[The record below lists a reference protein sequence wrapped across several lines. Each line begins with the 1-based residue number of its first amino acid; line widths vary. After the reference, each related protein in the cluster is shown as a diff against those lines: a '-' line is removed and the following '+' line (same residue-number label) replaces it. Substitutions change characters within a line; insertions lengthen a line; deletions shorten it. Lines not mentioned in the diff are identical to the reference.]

1 MKIALHNNCCKKAPS
16 TFDFHILDSDRV
28 MDTIEHLKHQKPDV
42 GLIIR
47 LLNPD
52 PEAFALLYD
61 FADAFIIAGYE
72 DVTESIDPLLDIR
85 MYNDDI
91 KPIYLEL
98 GNNFLYEEID
108 DIIAYSKLSNIEGL
122 FISNLRLLKY
132 CKAASND
139 ILSII
144 ADCKNDD
151 AKVASALEF
160 KPDILAVSGSVI
172 PVIDY
177 FKGRKLQ
184 RITSKL

>member
-1 MKIALHNNCCKKAPS
+1 
-16 TFDFHILDSDRV
+16 
-28 MDTIEHLKHQKPDV
+28 MDTIEQLKHHKPDV

-47 LLNPD
+47 LLNPE

-72 DVTESIDPLLDIR
+72 DVTDSIDPLLDIR
-85 MYNDDI
+85 MYNDEI

-108 DIIAYSKLSNIEGL
+108 DIISYSKMSNIEGL

-132 CKAASND
+132 CKGASND

-144 ADCKNDD
+144 ADCRNDESKM
-151 AKVASALEF
+151 AEILAI

-172 PVIDY
+172 PLIDY
-177 FKGRKLQ
+177 FRGRKLR
-184 RITSKL
+184 RIIAKL